1 MSAFANGEQKERWFA
16 GVGFAKM
23 QNVCI
28 PRPIQIRQLANFA
41 SRTDGFGGSYL
52 DIRLPSMQ

>member
-16 GVGFAKM
+16 GVGFTKM

-28 PRPIQIRQLANFA
+28 LRPIQIRQLANFV
-41 SRTDGFGGSYL
+41 SRTDGFRGSYL
-52 DIRLPSMQ
+52 SIRLPSVQ